1 MTYIRVPAVWDK
13 LRLAEE
19 TFRPVLMLATAGW
32 GKTAAADYYYRKR
45 AVLRLSGISGA
56 LDARPD
62 PDRIR
67 QGVILVDDISWIT
80 DPASQEYLLALLAS
94 GARHLVLIG
103 RGHIPAWLIRASV
116 RTEFVHI
123 SGADFILDAALIR
136 KLFHASG
143 VSLSEEDA
151 ALIQRTVAGYPPAVL
166 MVLSHLKQGQPVSRA
181 LFGEIR
187 IELFHY
193 HEQAFWRMWKEP
205 VRALL
210 LEVCRYPSFSPEM
223 ASFLSGLP
231 NVNELLEY
239 GRSIGQFMTR
249 TGPDQYVLLDE
260 MRAFLCWKQDM
271 LWSRE
276 RIAENYRK
284 AAGYYLRERRIS
296 DALDCFEQA
305 GATDRILEVLIAN
318 ARRHPGTGYYDELQR
333 HYQSLRLEDLPE
345 NPLLLS
351 GICLL
356 YSLLLRP
363 EESEKAYSALAALP
377 ARGGLSPSL
386 RLEAEAR
393 LALLDLSL
401 PHRTGRNLPE
411 AIRRLRNLCSAEQIE
426 FPEFSLT
433 DNCPSV
439 LNGAFDFCAMDPTDL
454 FRDVLTPLE
463 EMSGPDGRGLTDIA
477 RGEIALERGEES
489 VHAVAASL
497 SRGCAAADF
506 SGNMELFFA
515 AQGLLIRYHVASGHF
530 SDARRNLELLEQKIQ
545 ERNAVFL
552 LPGFRALKVWLSL
565 YEHPGR
571 EAQAYLT
578 EGPDPR
584 LHFYIMNRFCYR
596 IRLRCLIALGQYPE
610 ALDLSAYLS
619 RYYEEYGRI
628 YLSIE
633 NDFLRAVLLFRT
645 GQQEWQHQARLAL
658 KRAERYGLTRV
669 ISMEGAAALPLLTRL
684 GSRPHSGAFR
694 EKLLRETRAVAL
706 AYPNYLQGLPPR
718 TIRLTGRE
726 QEILSM
732 LCGGRTTGEICDSLS
747 IGYSALKKHNRSI
760 YEKLGVRNRE
770 EAVRAASRLGI
781 VCV

>member
-45 AVLRLSGISGA
+45 AVLRLSGLSGA
-56 LDARPD
+56 LDAMPD

-80 DPASQEYLLALLAS
+80 DPASQQYLLDLLAS

-103 RGHIPAWLIRASV
+103 RGHVPAWLVRASV

-123 SGADFILDAALIR
+123 SGADFTLDAGLIR
-136 KLFHASG
+136 KLFHLSG
-143 VSLSEEDA
+143 VSVSEEET

-166 MVLSHLKQGQPVSRA
+166 MALSHMKQGQPVSRA
-181 LFGEIR
+181 MFGEIR

-193 HEQAFWRMWKEP
+193 HEQAFWRMWEEP

-210 LEVCRYPSFSPEM
+210 LAVCRYPSFSPEM
-223 ASFLSGLP
+223 AAFLSGLP
-231 NVNELLEY
+231 NISELLEY

-249 TGPDQYVLLDE
+249 TGPDRYVLLDE
-260 MRAFLCWKQDM
+260 IRAFLCWKQDM
-271 LWSRE
+271 MWSRE
-276 RIAENYRK
+276 RMAENYRR
-284 AAGYYLRERRIS
+284 AGEYYLQEHRVSE
-296 DALDCFEQA
+296 ALDCFEKA
-305 GATDRILEVLIAN
+305 GAAGRILEVLIAN

-333 HYQSLRLEDLPE
+333 HYQSLRLEDLRE

-351 GICLL
+351 GVCLL
-356 YSLLLRP
+356 YSLLLQP
-363 EESEKAYSALAALP
+363 VESEKAYDALAALP
-377 ARGGLSPSL
+377 ARSDVAPSL

-401 PHRTGRNLPE
+401 PHRSGRNLPE
-411 AIRRLRNLCSAEQIE
+411 AIHRLRTLCSTEQIE

-433 DNCPSV
+433 DNCPSL
-439 LNGAFDFCAMDPTDL
+439 LNGAFDFCAMDPEEL

-463 EMSGPDGRGLTDIA
+463 EMAGPDGRGLTEIA
-477 RGEIALERGEES
+477 RGEIAFERGEES
-489 VHAVAASL
+489 APAIAASL

-515 AQGLLIRYHVASGHF
+515 AQGLLIRHHVALGHF
-530 SDARRNLELLEQKIQ
+530 SDARRNLDLLEWKIR
-545 ERNAVFL
+545 EKGAAFL
-552 LPGFRALKVWLSL
+552 LPGLRALKAWLSL
-565 YEHPGR
+565 YEQPGR
-571 EAQAYLT
+571 EAQAWLDDS
-578 EGPDPR
+578 PDPR
-584 LHFYIMNRFCYR
+584 QHFYIMHRFCYR
-596 IRLRCLIALGQYPE
+596 IRLRCLIALERYPE

-619 RYYEEYGRI
+619 CYYEEYGRV

-633 NDFLRAVLLFRT
+633 NDFLRAMVLFRM
-645 GQQEWQHQARLAL
+645 GWQEWQQPARQAL

-684 GSRPHSGAFR
+684 FSRTHSGPFR
-694 EKLLRETRAVAL
+694 ETLLRETRAVAL
-706 AYPNYLQGLPPR
+706 AYPNYLQGTPPR
-718 TIRLTGRE
+718 TVRLTARE
-726 QEILSM
+726 QEVLSM

-770 EAVRAASRLGI
+770 EAVRAAARLGI
-781 VCV
+781 ICS